1 MLQFDLLPIVETIIG
16 EKVKPLSSQ
25 VVRYEKG
32 YHIPP
37 STNKAKY
44 VVSWLIEGTS
54 PLIINKKMIEN
65 NTYAGEYHMVK
76 EDYMSI
82 DYQENEI
89 VVYRA
94 DKYIIKRDPIIKSY
108 YGIEFY
114 YG

>member
-1 MLQFDLLPIVETIIG
+1 
-16 EKVKPLSSQ
+16 
-25 VVRYEKG
+25 
-32 YHIPP
+32 
-37 STNKAKY
+37 
-44 VVSWLIEGTS
+44 
-54 PLIINKKMIEN
+54 
-65 NTYAGEYHMVK
+65 MVK